1 MEPVSALEGNCV
13 SRGAEVM
20 DYYQVLGLS
29 FDQRP
34 SADQIRRAYHEQA
47 RRSHPDKNQHNPAA
61 VSHFQAVQAAYST
74 LSCPTKRQTYDATC
88 QQASRQPPRRPY
100 PSQAPQPQGH
110 SARPQ
115 SAFTPRYTAVW
126 SDAVSYRMSCGKCAG
141 YHMWQPTARFPHEA
155 RWCPCCA
162 THHEALEGEGWA
174 EHPPSIFSF
183 LSRAPLPTGPQV
195 PKIAVAPAATSAT
208 HPATSRGPPGPGA
221 SSMGQERA
229 VRLRHACDWVRCAP
243 WPSVARGRG
252 CELPAPEEPGL
263 VEALPDSLLVRLLKQ
278 PLQGGRCAQ
287 MTAVWMRAR
296 APVCAVPVAAPPADG
311 SAPLAALS
319 LRQGLSQ
326 VRISGLDSRTEYI
339 VRTRQGWVC

>member
-1 MEPVSALEGNCV
+1 MQTQTVSALEGNCV

-183 LSRAPLPTGPQV
+183 LSRTRKEFYCLSRGTVYKCTEWAQCHRVDCPPGTHGPGIHV
-195 PKIAVAPAATSAT
+195 IVVAPHSGSPSDRPAGSENCSSTRSNQRNTSSDIPRT
-208 HPATSRGPPGPGA
+208 PRP
-221 SSMGQERA
+221 R
-229 VRLRHACDWVRCAP
+229 
-243 WPSVARGRG
+243 
-252 CELPAPEEPGL
+252 L

-278 PLQGGRCAQ
+278 PLQGAGMQCQLQLR
-287 MTAVWMRAR
+287 
-296 APVCAVPVAAPPADG
+296 PADG
-311 SAPLAALS
+311 SAPWLPFLCVKGS
-319 LRQGLSQ
+319 LQLEFPM
-326 VRISGLDSRTEYI
+326 VLFEN
-339 VRTRQGWVC
+339 

>member
-1 MEPVSALEGNCV
+1 
-13 SRGAEVM
+13 M

-47 RRSHPDKNQHNPAA
+47 RRSHPDKDQHNPAA

-183 LSRAPLPTGPQV
+183 LSRMPIPPTS
-195 PKIAVAPAATSAT
+195 PKPAVAGHAKEGERVGGSPSDRPAGSENCSSTRSNQRNTSSDIPRT
-208 HPATSRGPPGPGA
+208 
-221 SSMGQERA
+221 
-229 VRLRHACDWVRCAP
+229 P
-243 WPSVARGRG
+243 WPR
-252 CELPAPEEPGL
+252 L

-278 PLQGGRCAQ
+278 PLQGAGMQCQLQLR
-287 MTAVWMRAR
+287 
-296 APVCAVPVAAPPADG
+296 PADG
-311 SAPLAALS
+311 SAPWLPFLCVKGS
-319 LRQGLSQ
+319 LQ

-339 VRTRQGWVC
+339 VRTRQ